1 MSTKQIY
8 LAATAVIVF
17 VLASCGGSG
26 VTLGAFPPISKTE
39 GDPPFALVA
48 PTSASP
54 AAFTF
59 SSSDPAVATISGN
72 MVTVKV
78 AGTTTITAQQPQMG
92 SYYAT
97 STSTTLTVAA
107 RVCTAPQVRDSGL
120 CVDPCVAPAVRQN
133 GQCVAPA
140 PAGASFVT
148 TGQLSWMPATFPL
161 TWSDANA
168 FCTGS
173 VINGATGWKLGSE
186 FDLMALFNSGAFAGH
201 GWTVG
206 KTWSSTSASTAGAHL
221 AVNLSAGASTA
232 EVNDNKAYVTCVR

>member
-8 LAATAVIVF
+8 HAATAAILF
-17 VLASCGGSG
+17 LLASCGGNG
-26 VTLGAFPPISKTE
+26 VTLGPFPAISKTE

-48 PTSASP
+48 PASASP
-54 AAFTF
+54 AAFSF
-59 SSSDPAVATISGN
+59 SSSDPTVATISGN

-78 AGTTTITAQQPQMG
+78 AGTTTITAQQPRMG

-97 STSTTLTVAA
+97 STSATLTVAP

-140 PAGASFVT
+140 PASGSFVT
-148 TGQLSWMPATFPL
+148 SAQLTWMPSTFAL

-168 FCTGS
+168 FCTSS
-173 VINGATGWKLGSE
+173 VINGATGWKLASE
-186 FDLMALFNSGAFAGH
+186 FDLMGLFNSGTLAGH

-206 KTWSSTSASTAGAHL
+206 KTWSSTSAATAGAHL
-221 AVNLSAGASTA
+221 AVNLSSGASTA